1 MVRMILFPV
10 LILVQLLWKKLESNY
25 AKGQHDLAESWCQ
38 LSLHKAFQNCGAGN
52 TSKLER

>member
-1 MVRMILFPV
+1 MIFFPV